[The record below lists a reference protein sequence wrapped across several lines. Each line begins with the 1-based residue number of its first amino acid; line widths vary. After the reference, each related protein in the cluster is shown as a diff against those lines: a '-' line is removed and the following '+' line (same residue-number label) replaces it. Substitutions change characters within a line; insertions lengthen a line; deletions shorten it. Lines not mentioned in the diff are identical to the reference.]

1 VTEVTSSCEPPLV
14 PKKPRGKSGSRS
26 GLAVTLY
33 LSNDW
38 LIYTKMCKCLGVSAS
53 SRLSALMKEDLAKL
67 GGGTNKEVMNQQ
79 RISELEASVT
89 EIISRGKKIESILM
103 QKKVYFDIEKMV
115 DSFGIDAETFGN
127 LKAITRRLLEY
138 KPHNS
143 DRFNRDDVLLFSSML
158 RLAAQKTRLQ
168 TELRG
173 LLLMDTEPSAEI
185 QPTIINVEATGDVPT
200 SNPISKIDP
209 EIQAEPAVPSAPELP
224 EETETKSQPEEEDE
238 ENLEDSEN

>member
-1 VTEVTSSCEPPLV
+1 VIEAEITSNCDPPLL
-14 PKKPRGKSGSRS
+14 PKKTRGRGGVRS

-33 LSNDW
+33 LADCWPAYAS
-38 LIYTKMCKCLGVSAS
+38 ICKSLGQSAS

-89 EIISRGKKIESILM
+89 EIISRGKRIESILM

-185 QPTIINVEATGDVPT
+185 QRTK
-200 SNPISKIDP
+200 SQP
-209 EIQAEPAVPSAPELP
+209 EIQAEPVVPSASEL
-224 EETETKSQPEEEDE
+224 
-238 ENLEDSEN
+238 